1 MNPKL
6 RDFVII
12 LTLGAAL
19 WLVLQLVLPSAL

>member
-1 MNPKL
+1 MNRNL

-19 WLVLQLVLPSAL
+19 GLVLELVLPSAL